1 MGVMGAEEVEG
12 GGAILD
18 CNLVVGVE
26 GPCRGGKRGGRREGA
41 SKNFF
46 KVGRKFSGKS
56 YALCRVL

>member
-26 GPCRGGKRGGRREGA
+26 GPCFLLGTEL
-41 SKNFF
+41 N
-46 KVGRKFSGKS
+46 
-56 YALCRVL
+56 Y